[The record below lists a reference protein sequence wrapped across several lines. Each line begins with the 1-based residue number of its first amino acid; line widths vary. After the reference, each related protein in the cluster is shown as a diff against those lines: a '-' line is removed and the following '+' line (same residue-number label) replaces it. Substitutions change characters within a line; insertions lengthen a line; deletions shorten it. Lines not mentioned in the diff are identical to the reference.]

1 MEETGNFNRLAAELS
16 LEERNKLLEKLSGQS
31 SISSETL
38 YQEAPQGES
47 FEPEARYQKLP
58 WFYKL
63 WFSILS
69 FFNNRT
75 PVKVYEDYTML
86 QMYRSIQNRFP
97 GFYNFEKDILLL
109 QFQEELI
116 KLREGA
122 RFFYDALDASL
133 NKDRGGLLIFL
144 GSLEMP
150 GIHKLIV
157 EETDPDKLSARYE
170 NMGEIELR
178 QKAVKAMEDVLSGM
192 SEEERNNMYRSSR
205 SLYCLKQLSAF
216 LFDRLVNS
224 FIHDSTNQGTICPA
238 RSVRDQL
245 LTLSDILFSLKTPPS
260 IALLESLF
268 VFVLMDRTKEQ
279 GFDMAAEM
287 KKLLDRAEAALEAI
301 RNFNQE
307 VPLALLM
314 RCIMRDT
321 NISPRNIGGGEDWF
335 AQYKDRWKAQLEEQY
350 FTFIR
355 NKRQRDLQNSFRYFF
370 KGTNLRMLENMG
382 SEQNP
387 EGLFIKGNFSLSF
400 LQTFYSVVFMGE
412 INKHIRPILIDGDF
426 INKENKTEFTE
437 CYNNLIKLEDLIAR
451 FDRNIAPTGEYGKR
465 YTLAKND
472 MSSLP
477 VKRRKTQIVQ
487 EEASHEAEKII
498 SQTKDALKGMIK
510 ILEGILQRSPDGKY
524 DSLAN
529 LAFFNVKGV
538 SFTDGINE
546 SLTQFK
552 KTFQLLNDVEIMEAG
567 R

>member
-16 LEERNKLLEKLSGQS
+16 LDERNKLLEKLSGQS
-31 SISSETL
+31 SISGATL
-38 YQEAPQGES
+38 YEEAPQGES
-47 FEPEARYQKLP
+47 FEPEARYHKLP

-86 QMYRSIQNRFP
+86 QMYRNIENKFP
-97 GFYNFEKDILLL
+97 GFYNFEKDILLPK
-109 QFQEELI
+109 FQEELI

-122 RFFYDALDASL
+122 RFFYDALDASI
-133 NKDRGGLLIFL
+133 NRDRGGLLIFL

-150 GIHKLIV
+150 GIHKLIID
-157 EETDPDKLSARYE
+157 ETDPDKLSARYE
-170 NMGEIELR
+170 NLGEIELR

-205 SLYCLKQLSAF
+205 SLYCLKQLSSF

-224 FIHDSTNQGTICPA
+224 FIHDSTNQGSICPA

-245 LTLSDILFSLKTPPS
+245 LTLSDILFSLKIPPS

-268 VFVLMDRTKEQ
+268 VYVLMDRSKEQ

-287 KKLLDRAEAALEAI
+287 NKLLARAEAALEAI
-301 RNFNQE
+301 RDFNQE

-314 RCIMRDT
+314 RCIMRDS
-321 NISPRNIGGGEDWF
+321 NISPRNIGGGEDWY
-335 AQYKDRWKAQLEEQY
+335 AQYRERWKAQLEEQY
-350 FTFIR
+350 FTFTR

-370 KGTNLRMLENMG
+370 KGTNLRILENMG

-387 EGLFIKGNFSLSF
+387 DGLFIRGNFCLSF

-412 INKHIRPILIDGDF
+412 INRHIRPILIDGDF

-465 YTLAKND
+465 YALAKND

-487 EEASHEAEKII
+487 EEAGHEAEKII

-538 SFTDGINE
+538 PFTDGINE
-546 SLTQFK
+546 SLIQLK
-552 KTFQLLNDVEIMEAG
+552 KTFQLLNDVEVMEAG